1 MQVKAQESMPEVI
14 GLIPAG
20 GQATRLAPLPASK
33 ELYPIGF
40 RSEAGGNPRPK
51 VVSHYLLENMRL
63 AGIQKAFM
71 ILRPGKWDIPA
82 YYGDGAIADMH
93 LGYLTVHLPYGV
105 PFTLDQAYPFVRH
118 ARIAVGFPDILFQPQ
133 DAFKHLLERQSRT
146 QADVVIGVV
155 PFDVPHKGGMVDLD
169 AAGRVHKVVEK
180 PSQSDLKHSWYV
192 AVWAPT
198 FTEFMHQFLADI
210 KAAHAEANQAKES
223 SPIKEVPL
231 GDVIQA
237 AIENGLRVEAEVF
250 SEGHYLDVGTPHDLI
265 RAVQH
270 FANQALSQLSI

>member
-1 MQVKAQESMPEVI
+1 MTVQAQQVMPEVI

-40 RSEAGGNPRPK
+40 RTVAGGSLRPK
-51 VVSHYLLENMRL
+51 VASHYLLESMHL

-82 YYGDGAIADMH
+82 YYGDGTIVDMH

-118 ARIAVGFPDILFQPQ
+118 ALVAVGFPDILFQPK
-133 DAFKHLLERQSRT
+133 DTFKHLLARQARQ
-146 QADVVIGVV
+146 QADVVVGVV
-155 PFDVPHKGGMVDLD
+155 PFDAPYKGGMVDFD
-169 AAGRVHKVVEK
+169 ADGHVRQVIEK
-180 PSQSDLKHSWYV
+180 PSESNLKHSWFV

-198 FTEFMHQFLADI
+198 FTEFMHQFLENI
-210 KAAHAEANQAKES
+210 KTAYAQDDQMGNSQL
-223 SPIKEVPL
+223 IKEVPL

-237 AIENGLRVEAEVF
+237 AIDQGLRVEAELF
-250 SEGHYLDVGTPHDLI
+250 SEGKYLDIGTPNDLMW
-265 RAVQH
+265 AVRH
-270 FANQALSQLSI
+270 FADQDLD